1 MNSILFWKLWP
12 KPYQILFWFL
22 STSFLVALILFWRGY
37 LSWPAPAITYE
48 HFQQLQTIE
57 VPSHSFSIGLINVTV
72 PADSY
77 LIFENIF
84 GSGLHTDVFASY
96 FFLLTI
102 AIAFV
107 FFLSIATDLSR
118 YRFLISMASRF

>member
-84 GSGLHTDVFASY
+84 ALFHSALSAVFEKTIFAVFGACTRVLAHGHYLFLCVFAP
-96 FFLLTI
+96 L
-102 AIAFV
+102 
-107 FFLSIATDLSR
+107 R
-118 YRFLISMASRF
+118 